1 MRFKYFV
8 SYFLW
13 ISPWLLLGVIVFIVA
28 IIFLLKNSKRE
39 EDEEEEK
46 LIKID
51 EFHNVLPLIDKIEEY
66 FDLKKKYRNISFLYL
81 KEILSEIKDISNEII
96 PIVFDEYLIC
106 CLHEIID
113 KINFIEKHL
122 DDRNFASEALKDLE
136 ETFEKIMNWY
146 HEEDEEIS
154 L

>member
-1 MRFKYFV
+1 MRFRYFIN
-8 SYFLW
+8 YFLW

-28 IIFLLKNSKRE
+28 IVFFLKNLGRE
-39 EDEEEEK
+39 EDKEEDK

-51 EFHNVLPLIDKIEEY
+51 EFHNVLPLIEKIEEY
-66 FDLKKKYRNISFLYL
+66 FNLRKRYYHTFFLYL
-81 KEILSEIKDISNEII
+81 REILSEIKDISNEII

-113 KINFIEKHL
+113 KIDFIEKHL
-122 DDRNFASEALKDLE
+122 DDRNFMVEALKDLE

-146 HEEDEEIS
+146 QGENDEI
-154 L
+154 

>member
-1 MRFKYFV
+1 MRFRYFIN
-8 SYFLW
+8 YFLW

-28 IIFLLKNSKRE
+28 IIFFLKNLKRE
-39 EDEEEEK
+39 ENKGEDK

-66 FDLKKKYRNISFLYL
+66 FDLRKKHHNTSFLYL
-81 KEILSEIKDISNEII
+81 REILSEIKNISNEII
-96 PIVFDEYLIC
+96 PIIFDEYLIC

-113 KINFIEKHL
+113 KIDFIERHL
-122 DDRNFASEALKDLE
+122 DDRKFASEALRDLE

-146 HEEDEEIS
+146 QGENDEI
-154 L
+154 

>member
-1 MRFKYFV
+1 MRFRYFIN
-8 SYFLW
+8 YFLW

-28 IIFLLKNSKRE
+28 IIFFLKNLKRE
-39 EDEEEEK
+39 ENKGEDK

-66 FDLKKKYRNISFLYL
+66 FDLRKKHHHTSFLYL
-81 KEILSEIKDISNEII
+81 REILSEIKNISNEII
-96 PIVFDEYLIC
+96 PIIFDEYLIC

-113 KINFIEKHL
+113 KIDFIERHL
-122 DDRNFASEALKDLE
+122 DDRKFASEALRDLE

-146 HEEDEEIS
+146 QGENDEI
-154 L
+154 

>member
-1 MRFKYFV
+1 MRFRYFIN
-8 SYFLW
+8 YFLW

-28 IIFLLKNSKRE
+28 IIFFLKNLKRE
-39 EDEEEEK
+39 ENKEEDK

-66 FDLKKKYRNISFLYL
+66 FNLRKKHHHTSFLYL
-81 KEILSEIKDISNEII
+81 REILSEIKNISNEII

-113 KINFIEKHL
+113 KIDFIEKHL
-122 DDRNFASEALKDLE
+122 DDRNFALEALKDLE

-146 HEEDEEIS
+146 QGENDEI
-154 L
+154 

>member
-1 MRFKYFV
+1 MRFRYFIN
-8 SYFLW
+8 YFLW

-28 IIFLLKNSKRE
+28 IIFFLKNLKRE
-39 EDEEEEK
+39 ENKGEDK

-66 FDLKKKYRNISFLYL
+66 FDLRKKHHNTSFLYL
-81 KEILSEIKDISNEII
+81 REILSEIKNISNEII

-113 KINFIEKHL
+113 KIDFIERHL
-122 DDRNFASEALKDLE
+122 DDRKFASEALRDLE

-146 HEEDEEIS
+146 QGENDEI
-154 L
+154 

>member
-1 MRFKYFV
+1 MRFRYFIN
-8 SYFLW
+8 YFLW

-28 IIFLLKNSKRE
+28 IIFFLKNLKRE
-39 EDEEEEK
+39 ENKEEDK

-66 FDLKKKYRNISFLYL
+66 FNLRKRHYYASFLYVR
-81 KEILSEIKDISNEII
+81 EILSEIKNISNEII

-113 KINFIEKHL
+113 KIDFIEKHL
-122 DDRNFASEALKDLE
+122 DDRNFMVEALKDLE

-146 HEEDEEIS
+146 QGENDEI
-154 L
+154 

>member
-1 MRFKYFV
+1 MGFRYFIN
-8 SYFLW
+8 YFLW

-28 IIFLLKNSKRE
+28 IIFFLKNLKRE
-39 EDEEEEK
+39 ENKEEDK

-66 FDLKKKYRNISFLYL
+66 FDLRKKHHNTSFLYL
-81 KEILSEIKDISNEII
+81 REILSEIKNISNEII
-96 PIVFDEYLIC
+96 PIIFDEYLIC

-113 KINFIEKHL
+113 KIDFIEKHL
-122 DDRNFASEALKDLE
+122 DDRNFMVEALKDLE

-146 HEEDEEIS
+146 QGENDEI
-154 L
+154 

>member
-1 MRFKYFV
+1 MRFRYFIN
-8 SYFLW
+8 YFLW
-13 ISPWLLLGVIVFIVA
+13 IFPWLLLGVIVFIVA
-28 IIFLLKNSKRE
+28 IIFFLKNLKRE
-39 EDEEEEK
+39 ENKGEDK

-66 FDLKKKYRNISFLYL
+66 FDLRKKHHHTSFLYL
-81 KEILSEIKDISNEII
+81 REILSEIKNISNEII

-113 KINFIEKHL
+113 KIDFIERHL
-122 DDRNFASEALKDLE
+122 DDRKFASEALRDLE

-146 HEEDEEIS
+146 QGENDEI
-154 L
+154 